1 MFQDSTAKFPARKLS
16 FYQSGLAGWL
26 AGWQAAPVI
35 IDGLEIVAVIL
46 MILMVPNV
54 KIRITR
60 DVKLNINGMLLVTE
74 LVVANLI
81 SLINCLALI

>member
-1 MFQDSTAKFPARKLS
+1 
-16 FYQSGLAGWL
+16 
-26 AGWQAAPVI
+26 
-35 IDGLEIVAVIL
+35 
-46 MILMVPNV
+46 MILMPNV

-60 DVKLNINGMLLVTE
+60 DVKQNINGMLLAVSVAVTG

>member
-1 MFQDSTAKFPARKLS
+1 M
-16 FYQSGLAGWL
+16 L
-26 AGWQAAPVI
+26 AGWQPAPVI
-35 IDGLEIVAVIL
+35 IDGLEIVNVIL
-46 MILMVPNV
+46 MILMPNV